1 MRELHTIDLMIT
13 SLYLKYR
20 RKEDHLLSAFWAK
33 LFLAFLATCFIFVP
47 TRIIIERAPLYWQ
60 CIFHDYLVLIVFLV
74 WGGMVALLHLGTI
87 KYSTLADIELR
98 ADEYSKGINIVI
110 ICSVICVILTCTVM
124 YLMGPTG
131 AGC

>member
-1 MRELHTIDLMIT
+1 MIT

-20 RKEDHLLSAFWAK
+20 KKEEHLLSAFWAK

-47 TRIIIERAPLYWQ
+47 IRILIERAPLHWQ
-60 CIFHDYLVLIVFLV
+60 CFFDDYLIVLVFLV
-74 WGGMVALLHLGTI
+74 WGAMVALLHLRTI

-110 ICSVICVILTCTVM
+110 ICSVTCIILTCTVM
-124 YLMGPTG
+124 YVMGPTG